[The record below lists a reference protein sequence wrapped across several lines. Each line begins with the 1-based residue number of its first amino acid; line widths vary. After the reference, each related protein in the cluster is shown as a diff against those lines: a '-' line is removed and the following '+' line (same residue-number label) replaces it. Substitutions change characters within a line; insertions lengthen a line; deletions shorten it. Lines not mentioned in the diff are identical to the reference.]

1 MGSLRGRLVVASFL
15 WTAGLL
21 LVMHMASL
29 FLVFL
34 FPRFR
39 GAHSFL
45 AVFVAFGLMGAGL
58 WVARRGLAR
67 FALLREELA
76 AVRAGRAARISGS
89 YASEVAPLIG
99 ELNGLLEE
107 RERAVRRAFAAAGD
121 LAHGLK
127 TPLAVLGQSGD
138 PGVSEQVE
146 RMARLVQYHL
156 ARARVAASGV
166 AAPLPVGECVAGLV
180 RTFGKLFPGI
190 SVSVS
195 VGEGVLVRVER
206 EDLEEILGNLLEN
219 ACKWGRGRVVLGVV
233 VEGAWVV
240 FFVEDDGPGVEAA
253 LREVVLERGVR
264 FDEAGSGLGLAIVR
278 DLVEVYGGRI
288 SLGEAGMGGLRVE
301 VRLPGVG

>member
-1 MGSLRGRLVVASFL
+1 MGSLRGRLVVASLL

-138 PGVSEQVE
+138 PAVGEQVE

-156 ARARVAASGV
+156 ARVAASGV

-190 SVSVS
+190 AVSVS
-195 VGEGVLVRVER
+195 VEEGVLVRVER

-219 ACKWGRGRVVLGVV
+219 ACKWGRGRGWGWRLFGIWWGFMGGGFRWGRRGWGDCGWRCGCRGWGDGFGVSDR
-233 VEGAWVV
+233 GG
-240 FFVEDDGPGVEAA
+240 FVCSP
-253 LREVVLERGVR
+253 
-264 FDEAGSGLGLAIVR
+264 LA
-278 DLVEVYGGRI
+278 Y
-288 SLGEAGMGGLRVE
+288 EAGMSRHGYG
-301 VRLPGVG
+301 